1 MGIPILQFGL
11 VYKLWS
17 QVVTAIFSKCGDPCL
32 QFGVRVNREECQN
45 SCWDTNFKAGYETGI
60 GSYKHV
66 YFNTTWQAAVIWLV
80 TVIAILSL
88 YEAVR
93 YLVRNCK
100 P

>member
-1 MGIPILQFGL
+1 MQLGL
-11 VYKLWS
+11 K
-17 QVVTAIFSKCGDPCL
+17 
-32 QFGVRVNREECQN
+32 VNREECQN